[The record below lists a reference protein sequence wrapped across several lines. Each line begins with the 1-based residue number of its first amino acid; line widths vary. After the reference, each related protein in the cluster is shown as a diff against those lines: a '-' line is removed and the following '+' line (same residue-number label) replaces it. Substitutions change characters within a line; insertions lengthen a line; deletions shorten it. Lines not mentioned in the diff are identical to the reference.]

1 MGNSTMHLRTFIAA
15 GIGAVMLTGCTQAT
29 GTSVASD
36 AVSRGQVVY
45 SKECAQCHGTAGEGG
60 GPASLGLGV
69 VPPDLL
75 GLSTRNGGNFPRDF
89 VRQYVLGLTE
99 DNDLAG
105 PMPDFARV
113 GLSHVYP
120 NGGADGEVLETDF
133 ESLLDYLEA
142 IQE

>member
-1 MGNSTMHLRTFIAA
+1 MQSRKSMIVGVAA
-15 GIGAVMLTGCTQAT
+15 ALLTACTQAT
-29 GTSVASD
+29 TDSDDDFSND
-36 AVSRGQVVY
+36 AVSRGKVVY
-45 SKECAQCHGTAGEGG
+45 QKECAQCHGAAGEGG

-75 GLSTRNGGNFPRDF
+75 ELSAGNGGDFPRGF

-99 DNDLAG
+99 ENDLAG

-113 GLSHVYP
+113 GLRHVYP
-120 NGGADGEVLETDF
+120 EGGADGEVLETDF
-133 ESLLDYLEA
+133 EGLLDYLEA